1 MGQASLAVGTPVTRR
16 PLHLLKRMYP
26 GVFDPRYAVNP
37 SLEARLRHPC
47 RRRPRIEHTGAP
59 QITVVA
65 LSKCHWAMPPIL
77 WLVLRQLRRQISHHS
92 PCGNILLQRCGIDFV
107 QGVVCGVVIIEVI
120 TAVLAQAKN

>member
-1 MGQASLAVGTPVTRR
+1 MAPPAHCTGELFREQKNMGQASLAVGTPVTRR

-65 LSKCHWAMPPIL
+65 
-77 WLVLRQLRRQISHHS
+77 
-92 PCGNILLQRCGIDFV
+92 
-107 QGVVCGVVIIEVI
+107 
-120 TAVLAQAKN
+120 